1 MRVVRC
7 FYVAALRLVFKLLML
22 LFDTIA
28 KRSEGRGMN
37 APARLGQLKL
47 QKYQKA
53 WNNGIVASKL
63 V

>member
-1 MRVVRC
+1 MC
-7 FYVAALRLVFKLLML
+7 FYVAALRLVFLVFSVLIL
-22 LFDTIA
+22 LFYA
-28 KRSEGRGMN
+28 MAMRSEWGGMN
-37 APARLGQLKL
+37 VLARLGQLKL